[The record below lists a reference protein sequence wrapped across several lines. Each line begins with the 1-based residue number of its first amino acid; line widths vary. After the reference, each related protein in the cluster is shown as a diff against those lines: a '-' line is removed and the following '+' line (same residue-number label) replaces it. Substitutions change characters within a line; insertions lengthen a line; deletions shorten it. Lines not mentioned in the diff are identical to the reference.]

1 MSLAME
7 VASKHDQNLKLKHEI
22 QLLEEQVRQSEMST
36 HFKDDIIKELRKE
49 LKTARC
55 KVG

>member
-1 MSLAME
+1 ME